1 MLFFSRSKILMI
13 LGAVILGL
21 FFAAPNAMKADLRD
35 NLPGTFQRTIN
46 LGLDLQGG
54 AHMLLAVDLST
65 VIDQALENERDAI
78 QDTLRNDGERLATAT
93 SPTVQG
99 KTIFVQMR
107 TVEDADKAF
116 PRLQNLSVPIDAGS
130 LGGDR
135 TTKVTRDSEKVISV
149 EISDANVEYI
159 RQQTI
164 DKSIGVLRRRIDPQG
179 VLELTLAP
187 EGNDRILLQVPG
199 AQNIDDIK
207 GDINTSA
214 TLAFN
219 LSLIHI

>member
-78 QDTLRNDGERLATAT
+78 QDTLRNDG
-93 SPTVQG
+93 
-99 KTIFVQMR
+99 
-107 TVEDADKAF
+107 
-116 PRLQNLSVPIDAGS
+116 
-130 LGGDR
+130 
-135 TTKVTRDSEKVISV
+135 
-149 EISDANVEYI
+149 
-159 RQQTI
+159 
-164 DKSIGVLRRRIDPQG
+164 
-179 VLELTLAP
+179 
-187 EGNDRILLQVPG
+187 
-199 AQNIDDIK
+199 
-207 GDINTSA
+207 
-214 TLAFN
+214 
-219 LSLIHI
+219 